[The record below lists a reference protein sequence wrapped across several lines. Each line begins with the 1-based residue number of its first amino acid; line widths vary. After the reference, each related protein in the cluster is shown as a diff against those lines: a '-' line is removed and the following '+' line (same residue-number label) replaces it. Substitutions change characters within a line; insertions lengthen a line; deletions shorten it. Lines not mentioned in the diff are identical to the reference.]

1 MDEDA
6 KTGTKDHV
14 RRRQLQAKM
23 AVELLD
29 LDKVQGQEVLRLWK
43 EMSDVFV
50 EIRDLEFKEMDDY
63 LHFRVV
69 DAGCP

>member
-1 MDEDA
+1 MNEDA
-6 KTGTKDHV
+6 GTGTKDHV

-50 EIRDLEFKEMDDY
+50 EIRDLDFKKMDDY